1 MLRLLTNPKLFPAVH
16 DMKRKVFVEDIA
28 LAEREGARERG
39 VLNGVKFL
47 QSKSGEDSKVYHV
60 LCASYN
66 IVKALHF

>member
-1 MLRLLTNPKLFPAVH
+1 
-16 DMKRKVFVEDIA
+16 MKRKVFVEDIA